1 MIDWSAS
8 NSAQP
13 YKSYSFYLIK
23 IGHLVPTLPGN
34 EIWTVMLMFLYWA
47 NMVWLFSPPN
57 LAEPRFLFNAPF
69 VFRTNTPPP

>member
-23 IGHLVPTLPGN
+23 IGHLVPTQPGN
-34 EIWTVMLMFLYWA
+34 EIWTRLMFLYWA
-47 NMVWLFSPPN
+47 NMVWLFSPLN
-57 LAEPRFLFNAPF
+57 LVEPRFPFNAPF